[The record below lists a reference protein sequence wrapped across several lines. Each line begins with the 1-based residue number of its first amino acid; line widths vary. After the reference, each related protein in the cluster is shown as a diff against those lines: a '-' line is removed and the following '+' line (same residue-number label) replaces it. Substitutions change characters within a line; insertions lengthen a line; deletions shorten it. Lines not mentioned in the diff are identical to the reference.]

1 MSDEDRSLL
10 TDDEQQEVD
19 RHLKRDPSADRQT
32 VEDMVRRRRRGI
44 ETPKAQR
51 ERAKLRAEL
60 GGAEEFKAMMQRIR
74 DNPPPARPEADA
86 PLQGDDEAQPAPGAA
101 SRPSSEPPE
110 PAKPTA
116 ADRSAKGKRTG
127 KRKPR
132 AKPEPPAIDTAALRA
147 ELDAMTTC
155 SDEALALVARIEW
168 PERHDGEPCPDNRLP
183 MLADLTGWLQ
193 GEHWRSET
201 AAILRY
207 LAGALGDD
215 GRPFDHPELLDV
227 DEDGHLYLRF
237 SVTAAD
243 IERGHTEPTETPHRI
258 QQSWGG
264 YAAALA
270 VVIENGANVDHAA
283 LHDVWCQCRPPELRR
298 RHPCGPLV
306 AAWQQHAPVKVP
318 YVQGKHA
325 LILTRQVA
333 QVEDTAERFYL
344 SRFGAAAHRQ
354 PATGQLLLGFEHPEM
369 EGPTLPA
376 NVWTL
381 YLDEAEKRGSGLP
394 AALRIFLA
402 SVLHVPLH
410 ARRVE
415 SPTDPPVTLSDL
427 TLRKFLSWIY
437 SGRTRPGEFWP
448 VLMAAR
454 DVLHSP
460 AADVVYEFNG
470 RLWSRPV
477 LRLDWP
483 GSYDRRLLDEVWPV
497 SVHLPPGDGTGPLI
511 VEDRLRYWWTRDAAA
526 ARALINLAYRWH
538 VEGKR
543 LMPAARSR
551 GHWLTIRNPK
561 AYDRITDRE
570 RELLCFPPGT
580 GRSERRKRV
589 ADGAAALERL
599 VKAGDAVSTDGRLLP
614 PVRIPPE
621 SDAARP

>member
-1 MSDEDRSLL
+1 MDKLAEMKAEADAEAAK
-10 TDDEQQEVD
+10 TADDQGAPDTAE
-19 RHLKRDPSADRQT
+19 SS
-32 VEDMVRRRRRGI
+32 
-44 ETPKAQR
+44 AQR
-51 ERAKLRAEL
+51 RLREEAERAAGVAKWDARL
-60 GGAEEFKAMMQRIR
+60 KAKPPTPPEPEAIDDPPQ
-74 DNPPPARPEADA
+74 PPPATS
-86 PLQGDDEAQPAPGAA
+86 QP
-101 SRPSSEPPE
+101 SE
-110 PAKPTA
+110 PAKATA
-116 ADRSAKGKRTG
+116 ADRRAKGKRTG

-381 YLDEAEKRGSGLP
+381 YVDDAEKRGQGLP

-402 SVLHVPLH
+402 SILHVPLY

-415 SPTDPPVTLSDL
+415 SPTDPPVSLGTEGDPL
-427 TLRKFLSWIY
+427 TLNKFLKLIY
-437 SGRTRPGEFWP
+437 TGRTRPGEYWRR
-448 VLMAAR
+448 LMAAR
-454 DVLHSP
+454 DVLHSTD
-460 AADVVYEFNG
+460 AEVVYEWDG
-470 RLWSRPV
+470 RLWRRQV
-477 LRLDWP
+477 VNLDWP
-483 GSYDRRLLDEVWPV
+483 GTYDRALLDAVWPV
-497 SVHLPPGDGTGPLI
+497 SVWLPPGDGTGAPI
-511 VEDRLRYWWTRDAAA
+511 VFARLLYWMTRDAAA

-538 VEGKR
+538 IEGKR
-543 LMPAARSR
+543 LMPAARR
-551 GHWLTIRNPK
+551 GGHWLTIRNPK
-561 AYDRITDRE
+561 AYDLITDRD

-580 GRSERRKRV
+580 GAARRRQRIEE
-589 ADGAAALERL
+589 GTAALERL
-599 VKAGDAVSTDGRLLP
+599 VKAGDAVDIDGRLLP
-614 PVRIPPE
+614 PVPPK
-621 SDAARP
+621 SDVHGA